1 MTNQITPAKQTT
13 GCAGLVLECKL
24 VLKLV
29 HRNKSSFI
37 RRTCGSL
44 DLFCPWVGLCKSFR
58 KLMLK
63 VICRKLLV
71 GNSPSLQMFEDE
83 TWVARVAC
91 VRRGGKGERRAREA
105 REDRGRGRQPYLL
118 FAAVILAFLPPFL
131 RPATQGK
138 TLSTEATTSTNWPCL
153 ECVHCHAV
161 KNKSQNHAVDKVKKL
176 WYLYIDDRQLC
187 KF

>member
-24 VLKLV
+24 ALKLVV

-37 RRTCGSL
+37 RRTCGSR

-63 VICRKLLV
+63 VICRKVLV
-71 GNSPSLQMFEDE
+71 GNSPSLQILEDE

-105 REDRGRGRQPYLL
+105 REDRGRI
-118 FAAVILAFLPPFL
+118 AVGDASRTFSLPLSCWLSSLPFYGLPRRLRLWVPKRPQVPIDLA
-131 RPATQGK
+131 
-138 TLSTEATTSTNWPCL
+138 
-153 ECVHCHAV
+153 
-161 KNKSQNHAVDKVKKL
+161 
-176 WYLYIDDRQLC
+176 
-187 KF
+187 